1 MVATYF
7 TAADFVVLP
16 YKDIDH
22 SGIVHMAY
30 SFEIPIIATNVG
42 DFAEVIEEGKSGYLV
57 EKNDPDALA
66 DAIIEAFNNTEIK
79 LNMKNY
85 IRELNKNK
93 YSWDESA
100 RKTIEIYKKV
110 KIK

>member
-1 MVATYF
+1 
-7 TAADFVVLP
+7 
-16 YKDIDH
+16 
-22 SGIVHMAY
+22 MAY

-42 DFAEVIEEGKSGYLV
+42 DFSEVIEDGKSGYLV
-57 EKNDPDALA
+57 EKNDPEALA
-66 DAIIEAFNNTEIK
+66 DAIIQAFNNTDMK

-93 YSWDESA
+93 YSWSESA
-100 RKTIEIYKKV
+100 RKTIEIYKKI